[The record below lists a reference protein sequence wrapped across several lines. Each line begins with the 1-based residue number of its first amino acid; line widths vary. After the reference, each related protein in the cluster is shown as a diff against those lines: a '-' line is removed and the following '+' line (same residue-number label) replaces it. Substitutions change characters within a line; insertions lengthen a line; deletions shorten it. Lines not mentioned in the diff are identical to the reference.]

1 MNQLAAPRSLLAL
14 LLTVAGLHQLHLLLP
29 LRLGVPSPSPGPG
42 LPEGAVQHALLV
54 VDVSRHD
61 ALDTAEHFTHA
72 YKQTR
77 TILAFC
83 NRAEDDCLMTAPGNI
98 CAGSL

>member
-1 MNQLAAPRSLLAL
+1 MSLLAL
-14 LLTVAGLHQLHLLLP
+14 LLTAAGLHQLHLLLP
-29 LRLGVPSPSPGPG
+29 LGLGVPGPAPG

-61 ALDTAEHFTHA
+61 ALDTAEHFTHT

-77 TILAFC
+77 TILAF
-83 NRAEDDCLMTAPGNI
+83 
-98 CAGSL
+98 

>member
-1 MNQLAAPRSLLAL
+1 MSLLAL
-14 LLTVAGLHQLHLLLP
+14 LLTVAGLHQLYLLLP
-29 LRLGVPSPSPGPG
+29 IGLGVPAPGPGPAPG

-83 NRAEDDCLMTAPGNI
+83 NRAED
-98 CAGSL
+98 